1 MHEDAH
7 AARPLPAAPILPRQ
21 RQWMLIA
28 VVAGAIL
35 LIALLVSGARALFT
49 PKEAEAAAPPPG
61 TVALTP
67 AQLSQ
72 MKITPAGFGDPGQML
87 AATGVISVDQNQSTP
102 VILPFPARI
111 ARVFVDAGQEVRRG
125 QPLFSLESVS
135 VVDARNALLAAQA
148 QAATADAQLATAEA
162 TAKRQKELF
171 ETAGG
176 AEKDYRQAQT
186 DLVAAQ
192 SAKRAAVA
200 ALAAARNKLTLF
212 GAGARGGG
220 GALVFP
226 APASGTVAQRNVAP
240 GQYVDSAQDT
250 ALMTIAD
257 LSRVW
262 LVAQVPEAQAPLIHV
277 GDQVQVTTP
286 AFPGRT
292 FNAVIDNVAAAL
304 DPASR
309 RLAVRASVANP
320 DRALKPQMS
329 ASFSIRPRATAS
341 ATVVVPAAA
350 VIYEGDDARV
360 WVQRQGGI
368 FAARPIKVGETAGG
382 MTRVLAGLKPGERI
396 VTSGALF
403 VNEAGLGE

>member
-1 MHEDAH
+1 MHDDAH
-7 AARPLPAAPILPRQ
+7 AARPLPAAPQLPRG
-21 RQWMLIA
+21 RQWLLIGA
-28 VVAGAIL
+28 VAGGIL
-35 LIALLVSGARALFT
+35 LLALLLGGLRALT
-49 PKEAEAAAPPPG
+49 APREAQAAAPPPG
-61 TVALTP
+61 TVVLTP
-67 AQLSQ
+67 SQLEQ
-72 MKITPAGFGDPGQML
+72 ITLAPATFGDPGQSL
-87 AATGVISVDQNQSTP
+87 AATGVISVDQNRSTP
-102 VILPFPARI
+102 VILPFPAQV

-125 QPLFSLESVS
+125 QPLFTLESVS
-135 VVDARNALLAAQA
+135 VVDARNALLTAQA
-148 QAATADAQLATAEA
+148 QVATANAQLATAEA

-176 AEKDYRQAQT
+176 AEKDYRQAQS

-192 SAKRAAVA
+192 SARRAAAA
-200 ALAAARNKLTLF
+200 ALAAARNKLALF
-212 GAGARGGG
+212 GAGAGQGG
-220 GALVFP
+220 GALVYR
-226 APASGTVAQRNVAP
+226 APASGTIAQRNVAP

-262 LVAQVPEAQAPLIHV
+262 LVAQVPEAQAPLIRV
-277 GDQVQVTTP
+277 GDTVRVTTP
-286 AFPGRT
+286 AFPGRE
-292 FNAVIDNVAAAL
+292 FSAVIDNVAAAL

-329 ASFSIRPRATAS
+329 ASFSIRPRASAS

-360 WVQRQGGI
+360 WVQRRGGV
-368 FAARPIKVGETAGG
+368 FAARGVKVGESAGG
-382 MTRVLAGLKPGERI
+382 MTRILAGLKPGERI
-396 VTSGALF
+396 VTGGALF

>member
-1 MHEDAH
+1 MHDEAH
-7 AARPLPAAPILPRQ
+7 AARPLPAAPSLPRQ
-21 RQWMLIA
+21 RQWLLIGI
-28 VVAGAIL
+28 VAGGIL
-35 LIALLVSGARALFT
+35 MIALLLGGVRALLA
-49 PKEAEAAAPPPG
+49 PKEVEAAAPPPG
-61 TVALTP
+61 TVTLTP
-67 AQLSQ
+67 SQLSQ
-72 MKITPAGFGDPGQML
+72 MKIAPAGFGDPGALL

-102 VILPFPARI
+102 VILPFPAQV

-125 QPLFSLESVS
+125 QPLFSLESAS

-148 QAATADAQLATAEA
+148 QVATADAQLATAEA

-192 SAKRAAVA
+192 STRRAALA
-200 ALAAARNKLTLF
+200 ALAAARNKLALF
-212 GAGARGGG
+212 GAGGQGGG
-220 GALVFP
+220 GALVFR

-262 LVAQVPEAQAPLIHV
+262 LVAQVPEAQAPMIHV
-277 GDQVQVTTP
+277 GDTVQVTTP
-286 AFPGRT
+286 AFPGRQ
-292 FNAVIDNVAAAL
+292 FGAVIDNVAAAL

-329 ASFSIRPRATAS
+329 ASFSIRPRASAS
-341 ATVVVPAAA
+341 ATVIVPAPA

-360 WVQRQGGI
+360 WVQRQGGN
-368 FAARPIKVGETAGG
+368 FVARAVKVGESAGG
-382 MTRVLAGLKPGERI
+382 MTRILAGLKPGERV
-396 VTSGALF
+396 VTGGALF